1 MDTLIGRH
9 LELKELQSAIDSR
22 RSEFV
27 ILYGRRRIGKTF
39 LVRCFCQDNYSF
51 HFVGAHKKNNRT
63 QLNNFR
69 EQLLRYSKRKR
80 IPELKNWHE
89 AFVQLEQYLEKC
101 TAKRKVLFFDEMP
114 WMDTQKSDF
123 VSELEYFWANWV
135 QNRDDIVFIACG
147 SATTWMKEKLE
158 DNQGGL
164 HNRITHRIY
173 LRPFYLSEC
182 KQYLQAN
189 GFEWSD
195 YQILQYYMV
204 FGGVPYYM
212 SLLQRNL
219 SLVQNIDNLLFRR
232 GGSLSDEFSELYNAL
247 FKRADR
253 YIKIV
258 QLLAT
263 KQEGFT
269 KTDIINGTG
278 YSGGGLTKMLNNL
291 ERCDFVV
298 SYAQFG
304 NKTKQTLYRLC
315 DFYTLFY
322 FRFIRDNRSRDEQ
335 YWQHHFA
342 DRSVATWEGFTFEQ
356 VCMRHLPQLK
366 QGLGIAGI
374 ATEASSW
381 RYIAKADEGSK
392 GAQID
397 LVIARADQMIHL
409 CEMKFAAT
417 VYSITK
423 DYAERLNERRQL
435 FMEQTGMTRGVVL
448 TFVTPLGLKEGM
460 HTSTVHSSL
469 TNVDLFRE
477 LAIGI

>member
-204 FGGVPYYM
+204 FGRVPYYM

-291 ERCDFVV
+291 ERCD
-298 SYAQFG
+298 SS
-304 NKTKQTLYRLC
+304 
-315 DFYTLFY
+315 
-322 FRFIRDNRSRDEQ
+322 FRTRTSATRRSRLST
-335 YWQHHFA
+335 A
-342 DRSVATWEGFTFEQ
+342 CATSIPSSISVSSAITVRATSNTGNITSPT
-356 VCMRHLPQLK
+356 VRLRHGKDSHSSRPAC
-366 QGLGIAGI
+366 GIYRN
-374 ATEASSW
+374 SS
-381 RYIAKADEGSK
+381 
-392 GAQID
+392 
-397 LVIARADQMIHL
+397 
-409 CEMKFAAT
+409 
-417 VYSITK
+417 K
-423 DYAERLNERRQL
+423 D
-435 FMEQTGMTRGVVL
+435 
-448 TFVTPLGLKEGM
+448 LGLPE
-460 HTSTVHSSL
+460 
-469 TNVDLFRE
+469 
-477 LAIGI
+477 